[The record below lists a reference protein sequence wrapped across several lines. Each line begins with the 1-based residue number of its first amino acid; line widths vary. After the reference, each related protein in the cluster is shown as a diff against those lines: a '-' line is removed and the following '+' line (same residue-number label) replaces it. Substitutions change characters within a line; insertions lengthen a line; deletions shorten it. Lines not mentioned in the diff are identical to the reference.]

1 MQKHSLFKRPFS
13 TTFKAVLIAVDM
25 TEALQIKCKTCF
37 GGNDSIWFLKI
48 THLEEARTRTG
59 TRRRLQMRV
68 RRPCTP
74 IQGKSRQYLIS
85 MMKMVTMIIIVIN
98 VKRS

>member
-1 MQKHSLFKRPFS
+1 
-13 TTFKAVLIAVDM
+13 
-25 TEALQIKCKTCF
+25 
-37 GGNDSIWFLKI
+37 
-48 THLEEARTRTG
+48 
-59 TRRRLQMRV
+59 MRV

-98 VKRS
+98 VKRSWNQSRGPGGVKSMIKMVRRRVILRMIKIMSLKMLMMDYVDDEEEEEGKEEYDDDVVHILVPIP